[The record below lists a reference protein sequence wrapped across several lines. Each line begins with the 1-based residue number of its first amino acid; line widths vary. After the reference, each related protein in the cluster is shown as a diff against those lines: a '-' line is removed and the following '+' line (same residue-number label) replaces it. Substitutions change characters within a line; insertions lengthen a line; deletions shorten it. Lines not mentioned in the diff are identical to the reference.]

1 MSEIIIIRNQKGS
14 GRKKGFKFPHTP
26 TDPDAIK
33 LHMTAILK
41 KTYDKR
47 GRFINSIKMRL
58 KKYPVLQAENHKAMT
73 DTELHDYFIR
83 VKSEYDRLV
92 LNDHLR
98 ESINNR
104 GFND

>member
-1 MSEIIIIRNQKGS
+1 MSEIIIKANPKGS

-26 TDPDAIK
+26 TDPEAIK

-58 KKYPVLQAENHKAMT
+58 KKYPNKLRAEDHKAMT

-98 ESINNR
+98 ESINE
-104 GFND
+104 

>member
-1 MSEIIIIRNQKGS
+1 MSEIIIKANPKGS

-26 TDPDAIK
+26 TEPEAIK

-58 KKYPVLQAENHKAMT
+58 KKYPNKLKAEQHTAMD
-73 DTELHDYFIR
+73 DTELYDYFIR
-83 VKSEYDRLV
+83 IKTDYDRLV
-92 LNDHLR
+92 LNGQIAIL
-98 ESINNR
+98 
-104 GFND
+104 GKKK